1 MTDTEELSRG
11 EALAR
16 VAVLEAEL
24 AELRKRVCVPEGY
37 VVVPV
42 EPSAGHLDSMA
53 MRMRHDFGLLPEYL
67 KERFRGDARQLYE
80 ECTGQ
85 GLYKLPAAPAPV
97 ERNQCD
103 GCQAGIQI
111 ENGMHRMG
119 KPGWYPDLMA
129 CTADRYGS
137 APVERVEQEAKV
149 FWVLFDNTG
158 GEKYIK
164 KDADAGTLAFFDNE
178 EDAARAKRF
187 NPGTDYKRVEY
198 YTTPQPAPTACT
210 GKTYGSTDPKLRSAD
225 CFAEHEQAIAPTAA
239 PPVPKVTSAMKAE
252 FIGEFFW
259 DEEAPYYDEDGELHD
274 HVAQRVVPWDL
285 CKRIYKEMAG
295 FALANG
301 ALTATAAQ
309 DVSGLPFVRKILEK
323 LERFRECAEDD
334 EGVDIGRHWLDILTR
349 LGLLNRVQRSPAR
362 WEMTAQADD
371 ALETAHQ
378 QREEQPHDS
387 E

>member
-137 APVERVEQEAKV
+137 APVERVEQEA
-149 FWVLFDNTG
+149 DC
-158 GEKYIK
+158 
-164 KDADAGTLAFFDNE
+164 TLECGAYGSYCRC
-178 EDAARAKRF
+178 AAERA
-187 NPGTDYKRVEY
+187 
-198 YTTPQPAPTACT
+198 TPQPAPTAAQDVA
-210 GKTYGSTDPKLRSAD
+210 GL
-225 CFAEHEQAIAPTAA
+225 
-239 PPVPKVTSAMKAE
+239 V
-252 FIGEFFW
+252 
-259 DEEAPYYDEDGELHD
+259 EALQSIYDEDYQVGHD
-274 HVAQRVVPWDL
+274 ATDSEVSIARKQ
-285 CKRIYKEMAG
+285 CIYRIRRKVKD
-295 FALANG
+295 ALA
-301 ALTATAAQ
+301 
-309 DVSGLPFVRKILEK
+309 
-323 LERFRECAEDD
+323 
-334 EGVDIGRHWLDILTR
+334 
-349 LGLLNRVQRSPAR
+349 
-362 WEMTAQADD
+362 
-371 ALETAHQ
+371 AHQ
-378 QREEQPHDS
+378 S
-387 E
+387 GGAK